1 MNISI
6 KDIPTEGH
14 KYQGYL
20 WLSDSQEP
28 KVFNN
33 EEIDDE
39 SRINMDDNA
48 NPFII
53 EGQLYDGKFSY
64 SIKYVDGEHQVKKYN
79 LEEDKKNGITRV
91 LHFKGNSRLEGH
103 NLVFHEVWEPVS
115 DNLCCDMEVFEAKK
129 FIFGGFK

>member
-1 MNISI
+1 MNINI

-20 WLSDSQEP
+20 WLSGNNEP
-28 KVFNN
+28 KVLNN

-39 SRINMDDNA
+39 AKKCMDDNA

-64 SIKYVDGEHQVKKYN
+64 SIKYVDGEHRVKKYS
-79 LEEDKKNGITRV
+79 LEEDEKNGITRV
-91 LHFKGNSRLEGH
+91 HHFKGNSRLKGH

-129 FIFGGFK
+129 VIFGGFE

>member
-1 MNISI
+1 MNINI

-20 WLSDSQEP
+20 WLSDKKEP
-28 KVFNN
+28 NVFNN

-39 SRINMDDNA
+39 RKKCMDDNA

-64 SIKYVDGEHQVKKYN
+64 SIKYVDGEHRVSKYN
-79 LEEDKKNGITRV
+79 IEETKKKGFTRV
-91 LHFKGNSRLEGH
+91 HHFKGNNKMKGH
-103 NLVFHEVWEPVS
+103 NLLFFEVWEAKPDS
-115 DNLCCDMEVFEAKK
+115 NCCDMEVFEAKEV
-129 FIFGGFK
+129 IFGGFK